1 VLRGGLKA
9 WYYSCNGW
17 VLDVKPGRS
26 NMKIS
31 RERPSQRRHHRVN
44 TPIDIVID
52 GEQYNVSD
60 WSLGGFKIDTWKDN
74 GLIPG
79 DEFECNFS
87 LPFQG
92 FFVAFNIKLLTI
104 RADSGVL
111 AAKFIDLNERQTEL
125 LEHFVEELLRGNMT
139 SVGDTILRID
149 SPVTPV
155 STKPD
160 PNPKGEIPIKRWP
173 AKLLIMT
180 SVYGCVGVLLF
191 TYILFTLWANF
202 LSLEVETGVVTAPI
216 EAVVSSTDGKIR
228 NVSVN
233 INQIMPQGAPL
244 ITIESPVIEESLERA
259 RIKVSRNKL
268 LLERLRQEREV
279 SLAQMKDLQGYSNLK
294 YEKLEL
300 HVDTLRKEE
309 RMAHLQDDRMLELF
323 YQGFA
328 SKRDSDVAAAEHAS
342 IKRQVLSAVN
352 ELNEQSRALKSLDH
366 GRYYSGNKFE
376 IDMNNL
382 NAEIEQVKNNITMDT
397 QELLALYEHK
407 EDLNLFAPT
416 KGRLVELLK
425 HPGSATKRGETI
437 AIFERDEQRKLEVF
451 LTQQEVLAI
460 TIHQVARVYFTS
472 IDMTVNAIVIK
483 IDRAYNS
490 IDSLDTRFTWHDNRE
505 RNARVTL
512 NFLGLDTQDIRSKIT
527 AGLPAVVNFPN
538 AQMGILGDFIRSFKV
553 QSKLPYKQGK
563 NYGPT
568 I

>member
-1 VLRGGLKA
+1 
-9 WYYSCNGW
+9 
-17 VLDVKPGRS
+17 
-26 NMKIS
+26 MKIS
-31 RERPSQRRHHRVN
+31 REKPSQRRHHRVS

-52 GEQYNVSD
+52 DQLYNVSD
-60 WSLGGFKIDTWKDN
+60 WSLGGFKIDTWIDN
-74 GLIPG
+74 GLTPG

-92 FFVAFNIKLLTI
+92 FFVAFNISLTVI

-111 AAKFIDLNERQTEL
+111 AAKFVELSDRQTEL

-155 STKPD
+155 STAPD
-160 PNPKGEIPIKRWP
+160 PNPKGELPIKRWP

-180 SVYGCVGVLLF
+180 SIYGCMGVLLF
-191 TYILFTLWANF
+191 TYILFTVWANF

-228 NVSVN
+228 KVSAS
-233 INQIMPQGAPL
+233 IDQLIPRGAPL
-244 ITIESPVIEESLERA
+244 IAIESPAIEENLERA
-259 RIKVSRNKL
+259 RIKISRNKL

-279 SLAQMKDLQGYSNLK
+279 ALAQMKDLKGYSNLK

-309 RMAHLQDDRMLELF
+309 RMAHLQDDRIQALF

-328 SKRDSDVAAAEHAS
+328 SKRDSDVAASEHAS
-342 IKRQVLSAVN
+342 IKREVLSAVN
-352 ELNEQSRALKSLDH
+352 ELNKQGRALRSLEH
-366 GRYYSGNKFE
+366 GRYFSGDRFE

-382 NAEIEQVKNNITMDT
+382 NAEIDQVKNNITMDT

-407 EDLNLFAPT
+407 EDLNLYAPT

-425 HPGSATKRGETI
+425 HSGSGTKRGETI
-437 AIFERDEQRKLEVF
+437 AIFERDEQRQLEVF
-451 LTQQEVLAI
+451 LTQQEILGI
-460 TIHQVARVYFTS
+460 KLNQVARVYFTS
-472 IDMTVNAIVIK
+472 IDVAVDAVVTH
-483 IDRAYNS
+483 IDRAYNA
-490 IDSLDTRFTWHDNRE
+490 IDSVDAKFTWHDNRD
-505 RNARVTL
+505 RNSKVTL
-512 NFLGLDTQDIRSKIT
+512 KFVGLEDHHHLTKIT
-527 AGLPAVVNFPN
+527 PGLPAVVNFPN
-538 AQMGILGDFIRSFKV
+538 VSMGILGDFIRSFKL
-553 QSKLPYKQGK
+553 QSKSPSNNG
-563 NYGPT
+563 NAYGPT

>member
-1 VLRGGLKA
+1 MQSLGIRRFS
-9 WYYSCNGW
+9 WH
-17 VLDVKPGRS
+17 S

-31 RERPSQRRHHRVN
+31 RERPSQRRHHRVS

-52 GEQYNVSD
+52 DELYHVSD
-60 WSLGGFKIDTWKDN
+60 WSLGGFKIDTWIDN
-74 GLIPG
+74 GLTPG

-92 FFVAFNIKLLTI
+92 FFVAFNITLMVI
-104 RADSGVL
+104 RADSGIL
-111 AAKFIDLNERQTEL
+111 AAKFIDLSDRQTEL

-155 STKPD
+155 STAPD
-160 PNPKGEIPIKRWP
+160 PNPTSELPLKRWP

-180 SVYGCVGVLLF
+180 AIYGCVGVLLF
-191 TYILFTLWANF
+191 TYIVFTVWANF

-228 NVSVN
+228 RVSASLD
-233 INQIMPQGAPL
+233 QIIPQGAPL
-244 ITIESPVIEESLERA
+244 IFIESPVIEESLERA
-259 RIKVSRNKL
+259 RIKISRNKL

-279 SLAQMKDLQGYSNLK
+279 ALAQMKDLQGYATLK
-294 YEKLEL
+294 HEKLKL

-309 RMAHLQDDRMLELF
+309 RMAHLQDGRMQELF

-342 IKRQVLSAVN
+342 IKRDVLSAVN
-352 ELNEQSRALKSLDH
+352 GLNEQNRALRSLEH
-366 GRYYSGNKFE
+366 GRYFSGNRFE

-382 NAEIEQVKNNITMDT
+382 NAKIDQVKNNITMDT

-407 EDLNLFAPT
+407 EDLNLYAPT
-416 KGRLVELLK
+416 NGRLVELLK

-437 AIFERDEQRKLEVF
+437 AVFERDEQRKLDVF
-451 LTQQEVLAI
+451 LTQQEILSI
-460 TIHQVARVYFTS
+460 KINQLARVYFTS
-472 IDMTVNAIVIK
+472 IDVSVDAIVTK
-483 IDRAYNS
+483 IDRGYNA
-490 IDSLDTRFTWHDNRE
+490 IDSLEAKFTWHDNRE
-505 RNARVTL
+505 RNSKVTL
-512 NFLGLDTQDIRSKIT
+512 NFVGLEEHQHLNKIT
-527 AGLPAVVNFPN
+527 PGLPAVVNFPN
-538 AQMGILGDFIRSFKV
+538 VSMGILGDFIRSFKL
-553 QSKLPYKQGK
+553 QSKSPSNNG
-563 NYGPT
+563 NINGPT